1 MGACTEGASD
11 SCVHPTPGHWNQS
24 NRPDVLSDGAREQ
37 TFLPSRQQ
45 VASPS
50 SSPSSVHGWASTWL
64 LCRAIGPIAQNV
76 RGDGPA
82 ERPTC
87 CVWSSTAT
95 ASRGGDLTSDHRME
109 YGVAMSSSRPGG
121 TICLS
126 LLRGILNIGVLS
138 LYQKKN
144 MNWGGPSI
152 FTYGPGRMDADSWSA
167 TIVVSWASA
176 IMHAW
181 PSLSSDPE

>member
-1 MGACTEGASD
+1 MGACTEGAAD
-11 SCVHPTPGHWNQS
+11 SCVHPTPGHWNQ
-24 NRPDVLSDGAREQ
+24 Q

-138 LYQKKN
+138 LYQKKT
-144 MNWGGPSI
+144 WTGAVHPSLRTGRGGWTQIHGQP
-152 FTYGPGRMDADSWSA
+152 
-167 TIVVSWASA
+167 
-176 IMHAW
+176 
-181 PSLSSDPE
+181 PSLSPGPRQ